1 LDPCSLVG
9 IVDVVPPY
17 FGSLTIHAKHYVIL
31 VRIPFFT
38 DFLYIV
44 IDVLIKRRNKH
55 LVICDVINGHIYIL
69 KREPPVGRKISMKYI
84 ITAIYENNII
94 LGKINSIH

>member
-55 LVICDVINGHIYIL
+55 LVICDVINGHIYIFNSPFKVEL
-69 KREPPVGRKISMKYI
+69 NVNLVIS
-84 ITAIYENNII
+84 E
-94 LGKINSIH
+94 LGFGLNDKLSIPDL